1 MGLSLIEKLLAA
13 LIILMMLTT
22 IAMPF
27 IPELFLHLI

>member
-1 MGLSLIEKLLAA
+1 MRLSLIEKLLAA

-27 IPELFLHLI
+27 VPELFLHLI

>member
-1 MGLSLIEKLLAA
+1 MGLSLIEKLLAT

-27 IPELFLHLI
+27 VPELFLHLI